1 MLVKEIQDKIYEY
14 LNLFELEKKKIIHQ
28 LNMIS
33 VWRNHIMY
41 NCKNNFA
48 FQRLINFVLPAFIY
62 THKSGVITLYSKDLF
77 IALTIFPPES
87 NAFFSNQ
94 YSKITLV

>member
-41 NCKNNFA
+41 NCKNNFIDIMLNKI
-48 FQRLINFVLPAFIY
+48 FFLSCNDWIWLYNKTNRKIYFSYISLLSDIRLV
-62 THKSGVITLYSKDLF
+62 
-77 IALTIFPPES
+77 
-87 NAFFSNQ
+87 
-94 YSKITLV
+94 